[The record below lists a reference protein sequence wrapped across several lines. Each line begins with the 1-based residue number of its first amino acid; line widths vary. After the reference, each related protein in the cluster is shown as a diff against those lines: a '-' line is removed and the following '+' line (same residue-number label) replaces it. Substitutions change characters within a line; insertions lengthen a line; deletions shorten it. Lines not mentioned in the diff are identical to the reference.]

1 MLNIILSRHSCLAT
15 VLWYYKATTFKLY
28 GKHHCLLFNSYM
40 QNLSWV
46 YVDEPRLFT
55 TIQLKLTFTRDE
67 GSALQPSLMEE
78 ILMGLSHT

>member
-1 MLNIILSRHSCLAT
+1 MLSRHSFLAT
-15 VLWYYKATTFKLY
+15 VLWYHKATAFKLC
-28 GKHHCLLFNSYM
+28 GRHHCLLLNSYM

-55 TIQLKLTFTRDE
+55 TIQLQLTFTREED
-67 GSALQPSLMEE
+67 SALQPSLMEE